1 MQMNPRKDSAKYL
14 HSHFLEVLPCSFN
27 YFPQTKDR
35 AEGICLGI
43 IDAVLEIRGTESG
56 EDVSPA
62 GEKRRDLLHPL
73 PLLQLLFT
81 D

>member
-1 MQMNPRKDSAKYL
+1 
-14 HSHFLEVLPCSFN
+14 V
-27 YFPQTKDR
+27 
-35 AEGICLGI
+35 
-43 IDAVLEIRGTESG
+43 DAVLEIRGTESG